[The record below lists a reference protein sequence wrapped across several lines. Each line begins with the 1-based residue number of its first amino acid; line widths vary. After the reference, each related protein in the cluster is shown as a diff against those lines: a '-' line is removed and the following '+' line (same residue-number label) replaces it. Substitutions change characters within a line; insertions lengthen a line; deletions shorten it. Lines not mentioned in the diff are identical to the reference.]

1 MFNIF
6 STYVLKKQSKEKNDK
21 EVDEISKALANVNLN
36 SDLDLIRLVDGNNG
50 NNVTAAGG
58 DAVDDTTAAAAAA
71 GGGGGAIVDNG
82 TDAAT
87 KDGDGG
93 AAPNVI
99 NVNVV

>member
-58 DAVDDTTAAAAAA
+58 DAAVDDTTAAAAA

-87 KDGDGG
+87 EDGDGG